1 MLDIK
6 NNHIFLHIP
15 KTGGSSVEEAFED
28 CGFSKGWVRRRSHWK
43 LSEYKELFNRDLPEL
58 REINYGD
65 MFKWTI
71 VRNPW
76 DKLVSEY
83 YYWRQCPN
91 TCEAYG
97 NGEMD
102 FHRFVEIYQDVEK
115 DIYKGISGIDPS
127 QQGDRAHRR
136 PQKFF
141 MAPIY
146 DLDYVVRFENL
157 QEGINTVCDKIGIK
171 RKKLPHKL
179 KTNHKHYRE
188 YYDDDLAEL
197 VAKRFQA
204 DISLLGYS
212 F

>member
-6 NNHIFLHIP
+6 NNHIFVHIP
-15 KTGGSSVEEAFED
+15 KTGGTSVEEAFAD

-43 LSEYKELFNRDLPEL
+43 LSQYKELFNRDIPSL
-58 REINYGD
+58 RKINYKD

-83 YYWRQCPN
+83 CYWRQHPG
-91 TCEAYG
+91 TCEAY
-97 NGEMD
+97 EKMD
-102 FHRFVEIYQDVEK
+102 FHRFAKIYQDVESHAYK
-115 DIYKGISGIDPS
+115 DISGIDPTH
-127 QQGDRAHRR
+127 QGDRAHRR

-141 MAPIY
+141 MTPIY

-157 QEGINTVCDKIGIK
+157 QKGVNTVCDKIGIK

-179 KTNHKHYRE
+179 KTKHKHYRE
-188 YYDDDLAEL
+188 YYDDGLAEL

-204 DISLLGYS
+204 DISLFGYS